1 MRHCSARGGGMTD
14 GGLRGCRQLPAVPF
28 RATGFGVRWAAEAA
42 MGLQPATVAFEANK
56 MAEWLTLMSPCR
68 IPA

>member
-1 MRHCSARGGGMTD
+1 MRHAVAAAARVSTTS
-14 GGLRGCRQLPAVPF
+14 AVPF
-28 RATGFGVRWAAEAA
+28 RATGFRVCWAAEAA